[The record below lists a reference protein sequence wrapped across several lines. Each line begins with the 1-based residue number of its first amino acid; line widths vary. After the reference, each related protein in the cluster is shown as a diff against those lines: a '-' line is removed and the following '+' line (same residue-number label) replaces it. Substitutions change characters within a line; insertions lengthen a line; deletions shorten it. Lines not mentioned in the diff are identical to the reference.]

1 MAGTSVTLDPKSLAK
16 VMKRLRDIERNMN
29 PTARTPM
36 GDLMNITALDITREA
51 KARCPVDTGRLRSSI
66 HPKMK
71 PSDSFSYSDNAG
83 KTYSGGLKEPVQEG
97 KEVVVGTNVEYAMKQ
112 EIRSNFLHGG
122 VIAAKPAM
130 QRRLKSLAAKVVG
143 GKPNISI
150 T

>member
-1 MAGTSVTLDPKSLAK
+1 MAETTVHIDPKDLAK
-16 VMKRLRDIERNMN
+16 VLRRLQSIERNLN
-29 PTARTPM
+29 PSPRTPM

-51 KARCPVDTGRLRSSI
+51 KTRCPVDTGRLRSSI

-71 PSDSFSYSDNAG
+71 PSDSFIYADNGG

-130 QRRLKSLAAKVVG
+130 ERRLKSLAAKVVG
-143 GKPNISI
+143 GNPNIII